1 MKLMTKA
8 LEKKFAQFPLG
19 SQDGRGKDAVI
30 VAKYFDPCGVA
41 TWLIVEGDP
50 MENGDWDFFAYVDLG
65 YGWEWGYVWLSQ
77 IQEVRGALG
86 LGMERDLY
94 LPAGMTVREY
104 LRRYE
109 DA

>member
-19 SQDGRGKDAVI
+19 SQDGCGDEAVI
-30 VAKYFDPCGVA
+30 IAKFFDPSGPA
-41 TWLIVEGDP
+41 TWLITEGEQ
-50 MENGDWDFFAYVDLG
+50 MENGDWDFFGCVDLG

-77 IQEVRGALG
+77 IQEVKGAFG

-94 LPAGMTVREY
+94 LPANITVGEYMRREGN
-104 LRRYE
+104 
-109 DA
+109 A